1 MPPMRI
7 GDMLVAAGLTTE
19 DQVRQALARQKETG
33 RRLGEELVDLGFV
46 TEAQLTQILSNQLS
60 IPWVSL
66 YHVEFSRELLN
77 LIPAEVA
84 DRCGAIPVYV
94 RKVRREGETLFVA
107 MDDPTNLDSL
117 QRIRKLT
124 GMPVK
129 AMVAAPSDIRSA
141 IRVYYFGARPQAEPS
156 SRPRRAMRTSEPP
169 PPAAPPEPQRAPPE
183 TGAEEGSPPAE
194 PEAPAPAPPPEPP
207 AERRAEPTA
216 APKKAEKKQPRM
228 ITLTLLDGT
237 TVRLP
242 APQSKGEAAEAQEDE
257 VSGALTASDLIA
269 ALVGRAQGVEVSD
282 VLPDDRW
289 EPLFAALLSL
299 LLRKGLIADWEFV
312 EEWRK
317 RQG

>member
-1 MPPMRI
+1 MRI

-19 DQVRQALARQKETG
+19 SQIQQALARQKETG

-46 TEAQLTQILSNQLS
+46 TEAQLTQVLSNQLS

-84 DRCGAIPVYV
+84 DRCGAIPVYI
-94 RKVRREGETLFVA
+94 RKVRGEGDTLFVA
-107 MDDPTNLDSL
+107 MDDPTNPESL
-117 QRIRKLT
+117 QRIRELT

-141 IRVYYFGARPQAEPS
+141 IRVYYFGARPAARTAS
-156 SRPRRAMRTSEPP
+156 GPRRATRTSEPP
-169 PPAAPPEPQRAPPE
+169 APAAAAEPPAPPPED
-183 TGAEEGSPPAE
+183 GAKAEQESSPVE

-207 AERRAEPTA
+207 EERPAEPPATSKEA
-216 APKKAEKKQPRM
+216 DKKQPRM

-242 APQSKGEAAEAQEDE
+242 APQSKGEAAEAPEDE
-257 VSGALTASDLIA
+257 TSGALTASDLIA